1 VDQGLI
7 STATVRRSI
16 LRDFVAALTR
26 SHGLA
31 CAALVALALL
41 MFLPGFAGLPPMDR
55 DEPRFAQA
63 SKQMLETGDFV
74 SIRFQDEARNKKP
87 VGIYWLQSASVGL
100 AEALGFDGARSTIWL
115 YRLPSL
121 AGAIAAVLLTYW
133 AGLAWLENRYA
144 FTAAALMA
152 ATVLIGVEARLA
164 KTDAVLT
171 ASIVAAMGALA
182 RVYATRESQA
192 ARPASVPFLLWLAMA
207 VGVLTKGP
215 IILMVV
221 ALASLVL
228 SVKERSVRW
237 LRPAADWRAAG
248 LAMLVIAPWFIAIGI
263 DTHGAFFNDAVGGD
277 MLGKVAGAREG
288 HGAPPGTY
296 LVAALLTLWPLAP
309 LAIVAA
315 PAVRRARGEDA
326 VAFLLA
332 WLIPSWLVFEA
343 VPTKLPHYV
352 LPLYPAIA
360 LLVGFAA
367 QRGSLLFE
375 GRWRRLALIFLPMPA
390 AIIALAIPYAT
401 LLYGDRADI
410 AGALLAAAAAGC
422 AFLATLAF
430 ARRHF
435 EEGVAGILAASF
447 LLFIGAYGFA
457 IPGLKVLSLSPR
469 LVASLAKSPC
479 VPESLAT
486 AGFNEPS
493 LVFLTR
499 SDLRLTDG
507 ADAARF
513 LALPG
518 CRAAFVDI
526 RQEGAFTKSL
536 AAMGRTP
543 HLLGRVLGVNLNGGR
558 HMDIGVYANGG

>member
-1 VDQGLI
+1 
-7 STATVRRSI
+7 
-16 LRDFVAALTR
+16 
-26 SHGLA
+26 
-31 CAALVALALL
+31 
-41 MFLPGFAGLPPMDR
+41 
-55 DEPRFAQA
+55 
-63 SKQMLETGDFV
+63 
-74 SIRFQDEARNKKP
+74 
-87 VGIYWLQSASVGL
+87 
-100 AEALGFDGARSTIWL
+100 
-115 YRLPSL
+115 
-121 AGAIAAVLLTYW
+121 
-133 AGLAWLENRYA
+133 
-144 FTAAALMA
+144 
-152 ATVLIGVEARLA
+152 
-164 KTDAVLT
+164 
-171 ASIVAAMGALA
+171 MGALA

-192 ARPASVPFLLWLAMA
+192 ARPASVPFVLWLAMA
-207 VGVLTKGP
+207 VGVLIKGP

-248 LAMLVIAPWFIAIGI
+248 LAMLIIAPWFIAIGI
-263 DTHGAFFNDAVGGD
+263 DTHGAFFDDAVGGD

-315 PAVRRARGEDA
+315 PAVWRARGEDA

-360 LLVGFAA
+360 LLVAFAA
-367 QRGSLLFE
+367 QRGSLLCE
-375 GRWRRLALIFLPMPA
+375 GRWRRLALILLPMPA

-457 IPGLKVLSLSPR
+457 IPGLKALSLSPR

-479 VPESLAT
+479 VPESFAA
-486 AGFNEPS
+486 AG
-493 LVFLTR
+493 
-499 SDLRLTDG
+499 
-507 ADAARF
+507 
-513 LALPG
+513 
-518 CRAAFVDI
+518 I
-526 RQEGAFTKSL
+526 Q
-536 AAMGRTP
+536 
-543 HLLGRVLGVNLNGGR
+543 
-558 HMDIGVYANGG
+558 

>member
-1 VDQGLI
+1 
-7 STATVRRSI
+7 
-16 LRDFVAALTR
+16 
-26 SHGLA
+26 
-31 CAALVALALL
+31 
-41 MFLPGFAGLPPMDR
+41 M
-55 DEPRFAQA
+55 
-63 SKQMLETGDFV
+63 
-74 SIRFQDEARNKKP
+74 
-87 VGIYWLQSASVGL
+87 
-100 AEALGFDGARSTIWL
+100 
-115 YRLPSL
+115 
-121 AGAIAAVLLTYW
+121 
-133 AGLAWLENRYA
+133 
-144 FTAAALMA
+144 
-152 ATVLIGVEARLA
+152 
-164 KTDAVLT
+164 
-171 ASIVAAMGALA
+171 
-182 RVYATRESQA
+182 
-192 ARPASVPFLLWLAMA
+192 
-207 VGVLTKGP
+207 
-215 IILMVV
+215 
-221 ALASLVL
+221 
-228 SVKERSVRW
+228 
-237 LRPAADWRAAG
+237 
-248 LAMLVIAPWFIAIGI
+248 
-263 DTHGAFFNDAVGGD
+263 
-277 MLGKVAGAREG
+277 
-288 HGAPPGTY
+288 
-296 LVAALLTLWPLAP
+296 
-309 LAIVAA
+309 
-315 PAVRRARGEDA
+315 PAV
-326 VAFLLA
+326 
-332 WLIPSWLVFEA
+332 
-343 VPTKLPHYV
+343 
-352 LPLYPAIA
+352 
-360 LLVGFAA
+360 
-367 QRGSLLFE
+367 
-375 GRWRRLALIFLPMPA
+375 
-390 AIIALAIPYAT
+390 IIALAIPYAT

-457 IPGLKVLSLSPR
+457 IPGLKALSLSPR

>member
-1 VDQGLI
+1 MDQGLI

-31 CAALVALALL
+31 CASLVALALL

-100 AEALGFDGARSTIWL
+100 AEALGFDGARATIWL

-192 ARPASVPFLLWLAMA
+192 ARPASVAFVLWLAMA
-207 VGVLTKGP
+207 VGVLIKGP

-315 PAVRRARGEDA
+315 PAVWRARGEDA

-360 LLVGFAA
+360 LLVAFAA

-390 AIIALAIPYAT
+390 VIIALAIPYAT

-457 IPGLKVLSLSPR
+457 IPGLKALSLSPR